1 MSARPVDREIVRL
14 ALPALGALA
23 ADPLVSLVD
32 TAFVGRL
39 GADEL
44 GALGVATAVFVVA
57 FFVFN
62 FLAYGT
68 TPLVAQAVG
77 RGDREDAGRTVVAA
91 LLTAAVLG
99 VAVVAVLETAAVP
112 ILDLLGARGEVA
124 AGALTYLRIR
134 ALAAPAVLVVL
145 AGHGA
150 FRGYQDTRT
159 PMIVTLALSALNLA
173 LDPLLI
179 FGAGWGIAGAAWA
192 TVIAQWAA
200 AGVFGWL
207 LLAARREQ
215 LGIALRL
222 PGLARVRDFLS
233 VGRDLVVRTAAL
245 VATVTLATAVATR
258 VGTLAVAAHQVAFQV
273 WAFLGFVI
281 DSLAIAGQALTGR
294 HLGAA
299 APEAARATARRLIGW
314 GLGGGVALAML
325 MAALGG
331 VLPGWFSDDPAVVDR
346 VRGVYLFVVLM
357 QPLNAFVFVLDG
369 VLMGAAA
376 FRYLAVSTV
385 AAALAAAAVL
395 LVVVPQGWGLAGVW
409 WGITAMIA
417 VRAAAQAWW
426 WRSPR
431 TALAAA

>member
-1 MSARPVDREIVRL
+1 MTSRTVDREIVRL

-44 GALGVATAVFVVA
+44 GALGVASAVFVVA

-77 RGDREDAGRTVVAA
+77 RDDRRDAGRTVAAA

-99 VAVVAVLETAAVP
+99 VVVLAVLEAAAEP
-112 ILDLLGARGEVA
+112 ILDVMGAEGAVA

-159 PMIVTLALSALNLA
+159 PLVVTLGLSALNLV

-179 FGAGWGIAGAAWA
+179 FGVGWGIAGAAWA
-192 TVIAQWAA
+192 TVIAQWAGA
-200 AGVFGWL
+200 AAFGWL
-207 LLAARREQ
+207 LLKARRAD
-215 LGIALRL
+215 LGIELRL
-222 PGLARVRDFLS
+222 PGLVRVRRFLT

-245 VATVTLATAVATR
+245 VATITLATAVATR
-258 VGTLAVAAHQVAFQV
+258 VGTPAVAAHQVAFQV
-273 WAFLGFVI
+273 WAFLGFVL

-294 HLGAA
+294 HLGAG
-299 APEAARATARRLIGW
+299 APATARTTARRLVGW
-314 GLGGGVALAML
+314 GLGGGVALAVL

-331 VLPGWFSDDPAVVDR
+331 MLPGWFSDDAAVVER
-346 VRGVYLFVVLM
+346 VEGVYLFVVLM

-376 FRYLAVSTV
+376 FRYLAGSTV
-385 AAALAAAAVL
+385 AAALAASAVL
-395 LVVVPQGWGLAGVW
+395 LAVVPQGWGLAGVW
-409 WGITAMIA
+409 WGITTMIV

-431 TALAAA
+431 TALAAG